1 MSRHLRNI
9 NLLDKINNIDEN
21 CSEDYQEVYNID
33 NDIKEN
39 RCDLFDRDTDE
50 ENILNIRREQKR
62 KRFIVS
68 SVGENEERIETALAE
83 LFGKK

>member
-1 MSRHLRNI
+1 MSKHSMNI
-9 NLLDKINNIDEN
+9 NLLNKINNIDEN

-33 NDIKEN
+33 YDIKEN

>member
-1 MSRHLRNI
+1 MIYLTAIH
-9 NLLDKINNIDEN
+9 
-21 CSEDYQEVYNID
+21 
-33 NDIKEN
+33 
-39 RCDLFDRDTDE
+39 TDE

>member
-33 NDIKEN
+33 YDIKEN

>member
-1 MSRHLRNI
+1 MSRHSRNI

-21 CSEDYQEVYNID
+21 CSEDYDEVYNID
-33 NDIKEN
+33 YDIIEN